1 MRARIA
7 LLLGSILTVAVSTPF
22 PHQSTPGD
30 ITRCI
35 GRPGRWTNLAP
46 IAGGVRQ
53 EHSTV
58 RLGDKIY
65 IMGGILFGQSATNE
79 TTIETIDKVEAY
91 SISQDSWTTVAPL
104 PIAMNHANAAVV
116 DGKIYVLGGLAG
128 GVVWRA
134 FPDCYV
140 YDPKTDHWT
149 TLPPMPR
156 DQARGSS
163 AVGVRG
169 TKIYLAAGMRSL
181 DGSLGGLHDTVDTV
195 TSYDSKNGAWKT
207 LPSLPAP
214 RDHAG
219 AALVGHKMYVLGGRT
234 QGQVNVRN
242 TTYVLDVRSPEAG
255 WTQKADM
262 PTARG
267 GLSAGVVGSVVYTF
281 GGEGNPTPGSDGVFN
296 ETEAY
301 VTVTDTWRKLAP
313 MALPRHGTSAVSVGG
328 GIYIPGGS
336 IAEGAG
342 PVDAFDVFRPC

>member
-1 MRARIA
+1 MRAGIA
-7 LLLGSILTVAVSTPF
+7 LLVGITLTVTVSTPL
-22 PHQSTPGD
+22 PHQSTPSD
-30 ITRCI
+30 TTRCI

-46 IAGGVRQ
+46 IAGGIRQ

-58 RLGDKIY
+58 TLGDKIY
-65 IMGGILFGQSATNE
+65 IMGGIFLEQSATNE
-79 TTIETIDKVEAY
+79 TITQTIDKVEVY
-91 SISQDSWTTVAPL
+91 SISQDSWGTVAPL

-128 GVVWRA
+128 GEVWTA

-140 YDPKTDHWT
+140 YDPKTDHWE
-149 TLPPMPR
+149 TLPPMPKE
-156 DQARGSS
+156 QARGSS

-169 TKIYLAAGMRSL
+169 TRVYLTAGMRSL
-181 DGSLGGLHDTVDTV
+181 DGSPGGLHDTVDTV
-195 TSYDSKNGAWKT
+195 TSYDTKSGVWKT

-219 AALVGHKMYVLGGRT
+219 AALVGHRMYVLGGRNH
-234 QGQVNVRN
+234 GQINVRN
-242 TTYVLDVRSPEAG
+242 TTYVLDIRSSEAG

-281 GGEGNPTPGSDGVFN
+281 GGEGNPTPGSNGVFN
-296 ETEAY
+296 QTEAY
-301 VTVTDTWRKLAP
+301 VTVTDTWTKLAP
-313 MALPRHGTSAVSVGG
+313 MALPRHGTSAASAGG